1 MQKHRYYECNDRPIF
16 HFTQVRP
23 QPSDGGNQKEDA
35 MNIFAGLLFLQ
46 GHITNTELAQSLT
59 DNQPAED
66 YGQTYGNQV
75 ANEKH
80 FREPWDKHRRDPS
93 LHPVATCTQT

>member
-1 MQKHRYYECNDRPIF
+1 MQKHRYYRRNDRPIF
-16 HFTQVRP
+16 HFTQVKP
-23 QPSDGGNQKEDA
+23 QPSGGGNQKEDA
-35 MNIFAGLLFLQ
+35 MNVFAGLMFLQ
-46 GHITNTELAQSLT
+46 GHITNTELAHSLA

-66 YGQTYGNQV
+66 YCQTYGNHV

-93 LHPVATCTQT
+93 LHPVAGCN

>member
-1 MQKHRYYECNDRPIF
+1 MQKHRYYGRNDRPIF

-23 QPSDGGNQKEDA
+23 QPSGSGKQKEDV

-46 GHITNTELAQSLT
+46 GHIANPDLAQTLS
-59 DNQPAED
+59 DHQPAED
-66 YGQTYGNQV
+66 YGQTYGNHV
-75 ANEKH
+75 ANEKQ

-93 LHPVATCTQT
+93 LHPVAGCS

>member
-1 MQKHRYYECNDRPIF
+1 
-16 HFTQVRP
+16 
-23 QPSDGGNQKEDA
+23 
-35 MNIFAGLLFLQ
+35 MNIFSGLLFLQ
-46 GHITNTELAQSLT
+46 GHIADTDLANSLA

-93 LHPVATCTQT
+93 LHPIANCTPTEPCTADL